1 MKFGVVPSNQDY
13 PFDEKW
19 YHASPAKAVASNG
32 SAPAA
37 VGTYIMPFAGTL
49 VFDMIARCTWTG
61 DQWVAVNLSASS
73 PVPNVYSDN
82 YAWDGLPAGYGTTFE
97 IPVSGRWTSLAANQ
111 TVTLSVN
118 VTVGGTAPT
127 VTLVA
132 IGGTVRAF
140 Q

>member
-19 YHASPAKAVASNG
+19 YYATPAKVVAPSTNQNATVG
-32 SAPAA
+32 SYQM
-37 VGTYIMPFAGTL
+37 TFAGTL
-49 VFDMIARCTWTG
+49 VCDMLVRCMWTG

-73 PVPNVYSDN
+73 PVPSLYSDN

-97 IPVSGRWTSLAANQ
+97 FPVTGRWTGLTATQ
-111 TVTLSVN
+111 TVTLAVNISV
-118 VTVGGTAPT
+118 GAASPS
-127 VTLVA
+127 VTLNAV
-132 IGGTVRAF
+132 GGTVRAF